1 MKSTEDIT
9 TILNTLSYINL
20 LPDSEQIIELRKMR
34 SHLNNMLK
42 DNKLNGILTY

>member
-20 LPDSEQIIELRKMR
+20 LLEDEQIIEL
-34 SHLNNMLK
+34 N
-42 DNKLNGILTY
+42 ILTIC

>member
-9 TILNTLSYINL
+9 AILNTLSYINL

-34 SHLNNMLK
+34 SHMLK